1 MMKDLRAKPVWELR
15 DLQAKNRWTNAQSMT
30 GLGQSSDKLKNIMS
44 NINNIKEEAKELIED
59 IEEENEGWLEDKTS
73 LVSKLSRYCS

>member
-1 MMKDLRAKPVWELR
+1 MMKDLRAKPVWELN

-73 LVSKLSRYCS
+73 LVSKLSRYCW